1 MATMPDDEMTEA
13 PEAPDAEMQEGEV
26 DDGSYCIEIK
36 VMPDGTFTVGVESS
50 AYEAA
55 EEQGAEAAG
64 ESKEEGKSYG
74 SIKEALTAVLD
85 IVKNKGSASD
95 SAPLERGMEKA
106 QMSAGFNEG
115 KM

>member
-1 MATMPDDEMTEA
+1 MMDDEMTEA
-13 PEAPDAEMQEGEV
+13 PEAPDAEMQEGE

-36 VMPDGTFTVGVESS
+36 VSPDGSFTVGVESS

-64 ESKEEGKSYG
+64 ESKEEGKTYS

-85 IVKNKGSASD
+85 IVKNKGQASD
-95 SAPLERGMEKA
+95 NAPLEKGMEKS
-106 QMSAGFNEG
+106 QMAAGFNEG
-115 KM
+115 KL